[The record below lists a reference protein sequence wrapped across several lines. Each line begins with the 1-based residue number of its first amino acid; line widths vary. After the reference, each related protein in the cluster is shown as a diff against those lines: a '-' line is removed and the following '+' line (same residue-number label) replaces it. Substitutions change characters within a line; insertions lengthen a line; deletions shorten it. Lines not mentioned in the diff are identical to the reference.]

1 MEMLGG
7 FSDLPWTDQQGNRG
21 QGMGVGEGGVGCRT
35 VLRGTGTDSGVTLQ
49 ELTQLILYL

>member
-21 QGMGVGEGGVGCRT
+21 QGMGVGVGEGWVGFRT
-35 VLRGTGTDSGVTLQ
+35 VLRGTKTASGVSLQ
-49 ELTQLILYL
+49 ELMMQHL

>member
-21 QGMGVGEGGVGCRT
+21 QGMGVGEGRVGCRT
-35 VLRGTGTDSGVTLQ
+35 VLRGTGTVSGVTLH
-49 ELTQLILYL
+49 ELTPLILYL